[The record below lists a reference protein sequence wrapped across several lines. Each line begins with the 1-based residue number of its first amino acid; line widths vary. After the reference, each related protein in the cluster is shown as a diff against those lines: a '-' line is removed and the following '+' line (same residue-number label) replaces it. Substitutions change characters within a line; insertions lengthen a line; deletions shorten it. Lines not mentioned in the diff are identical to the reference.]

1 MNKPLGYLAI
11 FKMMEEISLRREINY
26 WATTLI
32 SKMNRIPI
40 LFFFALFF
48 LFQNCGNK
56 ESLNSTISTK
66 NIKISKNF

>member
-48 LFQNCGNK
+48 SIPKLWK
-56 ESLNSTISTK
+56 
-66 NIKISKNF
+66 